1 MRIYARPEEKGKDY
15 QFQFS
20 EVYNGRE
27 KVVQEYGEKNGY
39 AFESSGIGIH
49 IFYIDIQ
56 KSDGK
61 TGTLTFQVNVR
72 ERP

>member
-1 MRIYARPEEKGKDY
+1 MEERRLYKNM
-15 QFQFS
+15 
-20 EVYNGRE
+20 E
-27 KVVQEYGEKNGY
+27 EKNGY